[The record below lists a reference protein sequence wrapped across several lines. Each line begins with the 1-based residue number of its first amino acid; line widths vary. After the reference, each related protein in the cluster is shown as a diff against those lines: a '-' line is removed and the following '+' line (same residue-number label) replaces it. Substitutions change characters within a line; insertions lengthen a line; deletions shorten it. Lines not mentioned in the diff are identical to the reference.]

1 MILIYFTKFAPL
13 NQPTMNKLQIIQDI
27 LGDNYTPI
35 ATFTGEKEFYC
46 AKPRGRGWLSSYTL
60 DEVISRANA
69 YNVRVAVDLFLGQI
83 DLFFFNN

>member
-1 MILIYFTKFAPL
+1 
-13 NQPTMNKLQIIQDI
+13 MNKLQIIQHI

-35 ATFTGEKEFYC
+35 ASFNGNKEFYC
-46 AKPRGRGWLSSYTL
+46 AKPKGRGWLSSYTL
-60 DEVISRANA
+60 DEVIERANA

>member
-1 MILIYFTKFAPL
+1 
-13 NQPTMNKLQIIQDI
+13 MNKLQIIQDI

-35 ATFTGEKEFYC
+35 ASFNGQKEFYC
-46 AKPRGRGWLSSYTL
+46 AKPKRGGWLSSYTL